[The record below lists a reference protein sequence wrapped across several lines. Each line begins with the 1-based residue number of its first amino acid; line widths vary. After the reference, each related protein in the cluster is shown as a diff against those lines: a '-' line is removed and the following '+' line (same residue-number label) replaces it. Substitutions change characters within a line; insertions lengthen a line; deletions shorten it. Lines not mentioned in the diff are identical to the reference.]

1 MNLSKNLFYAALILA
16 VVAFSPKE
24 ILSQPQLTLPQLSQ
38 KASVTQ
44 TIGLTDITIDYHRP
58 LVKGRKIWGVLVP
71 YNKVWRAGANE
82 NTTISFSDN
91 VKINGMEL
99 PAGKY
104 GFHTIPTENEWT
116 IIFSKDNAAWGSYF
130 YDPNH
135 DALRI
140 KVKPQTADF
149 VEALT
154 FTFTDPTANSVE
166 VNLHW
171 EKLNVPFKVEVDV
184 HNVFLNSI
192 RKELTGLAGFYWQ
205 PFTQAAAYCLR
216 NDVSLDEGIKWIDK
230 SIPINKN
237 FSNMRVKSG
246 LLSKLGKTEE
256 ADKIM
261 DDAWK
266 IATENEINAVGYQY
280 LNAKNYDKAIETFK
294 MNTEKHPDSWNVYDS
309 LAEAYEKSGN
319 KEMALE
325 NYEKA
330 LKMTDDQT
338 QKDRINK
345 TIQNLK

>member
-16 VVAFSPKE
+16 VFVSFPEE

-44 TIGLTDITIDYHRP
+44 TIGLTEVSIDYHRP
-58 LVKGRKIWGVLVP
+58 LVKGRKIWGGLVP
-71 YNKVWRAGANE
+71 YNEVWRAGANE

-91 VKINGMEL
+91 VKINGIDL

-104 GFHTIPTENEWT
+104 GFHIIPTESEWT
-116 IIFSKDNAAWGSYF
+116 IIFSKDNAAWGSFF
-130 YDPNH
+130 YNPDH

-140 KVKPQTADF
+140 KVKPQVTDF

-154 FTFTDPTANSVE
+154 YNFTNPTANSVE

-184 HNVFLNSI
+184 NRVVLESI
-192 RKELTGLAGFYWQ
+192 RKQLTGLAGFFWQ
-205 PFTQAAAYCLR
+205 PFNQAAAFCLR
-216 NDVSLDEGIKWIDK
+216 NDISLDQGMKWVDK
-230 SIPINKN
+230 SISINKN
-237 FSNMRVKSG
+237 FSNMRVKSA
-246 LLSKLGKTEE
+246 LLGKLGKTNE
-256 ADKIM
+256 AAKLM

-266 IATENEINAVGYQY
+266 IATENEINVMGYQY
-280 LNAKNYDKAIETFK
+280 LNANNYNKAIETFK
-294 MNTEKHPDSWNVYDS
+294 MNIEKHPDSWNVYDS

-319 KEMALE
+319 KELALV

-330 LKMTDDQT
+330 LKMTEDQT
-338 QKDRINK
+338 QKDRITK